1 MPPMSPEFAAVLVLA
16 VSQLLVPLLN
26 GLLSRRQT
34 KHEAAV
40 DQVPLLVQS
49 LTAVAQDVRDI
60 KADLRVVNEHGAKL
74 QTQDL
79 RLRALEDWM
88 GTARPQLHQVVN
100 HVTVLMGERT
110 SRQLQHA
117 ANAVAKDTGSGIP

>member
-1 MPPMSPEFAAVLVLA
+1 MPPVSTESAVLILA

-26 GLLSRRQT
+26 GLLARRQT
-34 KHEAAV
+34 KHEAAA

-60 KADLRVVNEHGAKL
+60 KAELRVVSEHGTMLKL
-74 QTQDL
+74 IEL

-88 GTARPQLHQVVN
+88 GAARPQLHNVVN
-100 HVTVLMGERT
+100 HVTLLLGERDAG
-110 SRQLQHA
+110 RQLQRA
-117 ANAVAKDTGSGIP
+117 AQTVNPKDVGPTR

>member
-1 MPPMSPEFAAVLVLA
+1 MPPVSTESAVLILA

-26 GLLSRRQT
+26 GLLSRRQQRQ
-34 KHEAAV
+34 EAAV

-60 KADLRVVNEHGAKL
+60 KAELRVVGEHGTKL

-88 GTARPQLHQVVN
+88 GAARPQLHQVVN
-100 HVTVLMGERT
+100 HVTLLMGERT

-117 ANAVAKDTGSGIP
+117 ANVVAKDLGPGHP

>member
-1 MPPMSPEFAAVLVLA
+1 M
-16 VSQLLVPLLN
+16 
-26 GLLSRRQT
+26 
-34 KHEAAV
+34 

-49 LTAVAQDVRDI
+49 LGAVAQDVRDI
-60 KADLRVVNEHGAKL
+60 KTELLVVNEHGAKL

-88 GTARPQLHQVVN
+88 GAARPQLHQVVN

-110 SRQLQHA
+110 FRQLQHA
-117 ANAVAKDTGSGIP
+117 ANAVAKDTGPGHP

>member
-1 MPPMSPEFAAVLVLA
+1 MPPVSTESAVLILA

-34 KHEAAV
+34 KHESAV

-49 LTAVAQDVRDI
+49 LGAVAQDVRDI
-60 KADLRVVNEHGAKL
+60 KTELRVVNEHSAMLKVFE
-74 QTQDL
+74 L

-88 GTARPQLHQVVN
+88 GAARPQLHQVVN
-100 HVTVLMGERT
+100 HVTLLMGERT

-117 ANAVAKDTGSGIP
+117 AHVVAKDAGPGHP

>member
-1 MPPMSPEFAAVLVLA
+1 MPPVSTESAVLILA

-34 KHEAAV
+34 KHESAV

-49 LTAVAQDVRDI
+49 LGAVAQDVRDI
-60 KADLRVVNEHGAKL
+60 KTELRVVNEHSAMLKVFE
-74 QTQDL
+74 L

-88 GTARPQLHQVVN
+88 GAARPQLHQVVN
-100 HVTVLMGERT
+100 HVTLLMGERT
-110 SRQLQHA
+110 SCQLQHA
-117 ANAVAKDTGSGIP
+117 ANVVNPKDVGSSRP

>member
-1 MPPMSPEFAAVLVLA
+1 MPPVSTESAVLILA

-34 KHEAAV
+34 KHESAV

-49 LTAVAQDVRDI
+49 LGAVAQDVRDI
-60 KADLRVVNEHGAKL
+60 KAELRVVNEHAAMLKVVE
-74 QTQDL
+74 L

-88 GTARPQLHQVVN
+88 GAARPQLHQVVN
-100 HVTVLMGERT
+100 HVTLLMGERT

-117 ANAVAKDTGSGIP
+117 ANVVAKDAGPGHP

>member
-1 MPPMSPEFAAVLVLA
+1 MPPVSTESAVLILA

-34 KHEAAV
+34 KHESAV

-49 LTAVAQDVRDI
+49 LGAVAQDVRDI
-60 KADLRVVNEHGAKL
+60 KTELRVVNEHSAMLKVFE
-74 QTQDL
+74 L

-88 GTARPQLHQVVN
+88 GAARPQLHQVVN
-100 HVTVLMGERT
+100 HVTLLMGERT

-117 ANAVAKDTGSGIP
+117 ANVVAKDSGPGHP

>member
-1 MPPMSPEFAAVLVLA
+1 M
-16 VSQLLVPLLN
+16 SQLLVPLLN

-34 KHEAAV
+34 KHEAAA

-60 KADLRVVNEHGAKL
+60 KADLRVVGEHGTKL
-74 QTQDL
+74 QLMDL
-79 RLRALEDWM
+79 RLKALEGWES
-88 GTARPQLHQVVN
+88 GARPQLHQVANQVQL
-100 HVTVLMGERT
+100 LMGERT

-117 ANAVAKDTGSGIP
+117 ANVVAKE

>member
-1 MPPMSPEFAAVLVLA
+1 MPPVSTESAVLILA

-34 KHEAAV
+34 KHESAV

-49 LTAVAQDVRDI
+49 LGAVAQDVRDI
-60 KADLRVVNEHGAKL
+60 KSELRVVNEHAAMLKVFE
-74 QTQDL
+74 L
-79 RLRALEDWM
+79 RLRAIEDWM
-88 GTARPQLHQVVN
+88 GAARPQLHQVVN
-100 HVTVLMGERT
+100 HVTLLMGERS

-117 ANAVAKDTGSGIP
+117 ANVVAKDAGPGHP